1 MINIIGL
8 GPGEFDYITK
18 IGEKLIYASDIL
30 IGGKRNLESIKDF
43 NGEKIILSNNLK
55 EILDFIK
62 NKINEHVAIV
72 DNSFDDEKKLIKV
85 LEKLQVETAIYANL
99 VTIYTNAKTQEIT
112 DEIIN
117 SVKNIDADTINK
129 TINQFSNFANK
140 N

>member
-1 MINIIGL
+1 MSEINV
-8 GPGEFDYITK
+8 
-18 IGEKLIYASDIL
+18 SDKFL
-30 IGGKRNLESIKDF
+30 ENL
-43 NGEKIILSNNLK
+43 
-55 EILDFIK
+55 K
-62 NKINEHVAIV
+62 NKINEHVAIA
-72 DNSFDDEKKLIKV
+72 DNYFDDDEKLTKV

-129 TINQFSNFANK
+129 TISQFSNFANK

>member
-1 MINIIGL
+1 MSEINV
-8 GPGEFDYITK
+8 
-18 IGEKLIYASDIL
+18 SDKFL
-30 IGGKRNLESIKDF
+30 ENL
-43 NGEKIILSNNLK
+43 
-55 EILDFIK
+55 K

-72 DNSFDDEKKLIKV
+72 DNSFDDEEKLNNA

-117 SVKNIDADTINK
+117 SVKNIDADTINNA
-129 TINQFSNFANK
+129 INQFSNFTSK

>member
-1 MINIIGL
+1 MSELSI
-8 GPGEFDYITK
+8 
-18 IGEKLIYASDIL
+18 SD
-30 IGGKRNLESIKDF
+30 KF
-43 NGEKIILSNNLK
+43 
-55 EILDFIK
+55 LDFLK

-72 DNSFDDEKKLIKV
+72 DNYSYNEEKLNKT

-117 SVKNIDADTINK
+117 SVKNIDADTINN
-129 TINQFSNFANK
+129 TISQFSNFADK

>member
-1 MINIIGL
+1 MSEINV
-8 GPGEFDYITK
+8 
-18 IGEKLIYASDIL
+18 SDKFL
-30 IGGKRNLESIKDF
+30 ENL
-43 NGEKIILSNNLK
+43 
-55 EILDFIK
+55 K

-72 DNSFDDEKKLIKV
+72 DNSFDDEEKLNNV
-85 LEKLQVETAIYANL
+85 LEKLQIETAIYANL

>member
-1 MINIIGL
+1 MSELSI
-8 GPGEFDYITK
+8 
-18 IGEKLIYASDIL
+18 SD
-30 IGGKRNLESIKDF
+30 KF
-43 NGEKIILSNNLK
+43 
-55 EILDFIK
+55 LDFLK

-72 DNSFDDEKKLIKV
+72 DNYSYNEEKLNKT

-117 SVKNIDADTINK
+117 SVKNINADTINNA
-129 TINQFSNFANK
+129 INQFSNFTSK

>member
-1 MINIIGL
+1 MSELNI
-8 GPGEFDYITK
+8 
-18 IGEKLIYASDIL
+18 SDKFL
-30 IGGKRNLESIKDF
+30 ENL
-43 NGEKIILSNNLK
+43 
-55 EILDFIK
+55 K
-62 NKINEHVAIV
+62 NKINEHIAIA
-72 DNSFDDEKKLIKV
+72 DNSFDDEKKLTNV

-99 VTIYTNAKTQEIT
+99 VTIYTNSKTQEIT